1 MHSKEHPASL
11 LRSASPN
18 NGERQRVG
26 GDHWMGWRDV
36 GRRDG
41 PLPVSL
47 NPDESI
53 TSLQMHI
60 MHAI

>member
-1 MHSKEHPASL
+1 MHSKERPASL
-11 LRSASPN
+11 LRRASPN
-18 NGERQRVG
+18 NGKHQRVG
-26 GDHWMGWRDV
+26 GDHWTGRWDV

-47 NPDESI
+47 NSDESI
-53 TSLQMHI
+53 TSLQKHI